1 MPLQIASLPKP
12 LPSTVRT
19 FKALLETDPTIA
31 PAHRSLYFRFFRDG
45 FVPDPKGFDPPPDAA
60 PRVIRRKEAARR
72 LACCVRV
79 IDRLAQ
85 EGKLRRVRLPGRIR
99 SAGFLE
105 SDINQLLA
113 ANGQ

>member
-1 MPLQIASLPKP
+1 MPFQIAPLPRP

-31 PAHRSLYFRFFRDG
+31 PAHRTLYVRFFRDG
-45 FVPDPKGFDPPPDAA
+45 YPPDPKGFEPPPDVV
-60 PRVIRRKEAARR
+60 PRVIRRKEAANR

-85 EGKLRRVRLPGRIR
+85 EGKLKRVRLPGRSR
-99 SAGFLE
+99 AAGFLE
-105 SDINQLLA
+105 SDINALLEQKA
-113 ANGQ
+113 A